1 MTPPTSAAP
10 WALLAWLLSAVFVGC
25 GGAAATSAH
34 ADAPHVATPSPG
46 ARTANTF
53 DRKAAKRVLDAAAEQ
68 ARQCGQPGGP
78 SGPGR
83 VEVRYEPSGKVAAVR
98 LLTEK
103 FENTATAGCVRTLF
117 RRAEVPAFTGAAV
130 ILVQKS
136 FEVLARCPG
145 MLNCPA
151 HSATLVPVDMRPAA
165 PQAVPPRSSAGLPTG
180 RGPIGL
186 GSLPL
191 RGCPMPSGCS

>member
-1 MTPPTSAAP
+1 MTPPTSAAL
-10 WALLAWLLSAVFVGC
+10 WALLALLLSAVFVAC
-25 GGAAATSAH
+25 GGAAAPSAP
-34 ADAPHVATPSPG
+34 ADAPHVPTATPSPG

-53 DRKAAKRVLDAAAEQ
+53 DRKAAKRVLDAASEQ
-68 ARQCGQPGGP
+68 VKQCGQPGGP

-83 VEVRYEPSGKVAAVR
+83 VEVRYGPSGKVATVV

-103 FENTATAGCVRTLF
+103 FENTPTAACIRMLF

-130 ILVQKS
+130 VFVQKS

-151 HSATLVPVDMRPAA
+151 RSASLGLERARHWTPWDNTLRTRD
-165 PQAVPPRSSAGLPTG
+165 
-180 RGPIGL
+180 
-186 GSLPL
+186 L
-191 RGCPMPSGCS
+191 R